1 MKTTC
6 MDLENSKTCGSY
18 NSLIKISDK
27 INYKWGDKYAPTS
40 NEKSEL
46 LERSYSILE
55 IQDYFKYVIK
65 KMKQYLIIQK

>member
-27 INYKWGDKYAPTS
+27 INYKWGDKYAALTNVS
-40 NEKSEL
+40 IYWAGKNKIKL
-46 LERSYSILE
+46 L
-55 IQDYFKYVIK
+55 Q
-65 KMKQYLIIQK
+65 KQQI